1 MGSCESI
8 LNEKP
13 KNKKDIQK
21 NIGTPGFNAPINSNN
36 KTNFENTMSQ
46 MTLDATQTRDR
57 ELLFNGKPKMYQYI
71 NSYKIKDTQNSLING
86 TLVEIDQGN
95 SLYCNQLKSKLNG
108 TYNSIYNSIYTN
120 NIDETGNMS
129 SYDGIEMIQD
139 GKVDLDMVKK
149 STDKTTMNNYNEF
162 IGKKSNNLQKNN
174 LINYYNKRKITNK
187 IIDNK
192 DIESSISGI
201 PSRNLNS

>member
-8 LNEKP
+8 LNGSKK
-13 KNKKDIQK
+13 KNDTQKK
-21 NIGTPGFNAPINSNN
+21 IGTPGFNAPINTNKQNN
-36 KTNFENTMSQ
+36 FGNTMSQ
-46 MTLDATQTRDR
+46 MTLDVTETRDR
-57 ELLFNGKPKMYQYI
+57 ELFFNKKPKMYKYI
-71 NSYKIKDTQNSLING
+71 NKYKAKDTQNSLING
-86 TLVEIDQGN
+86 TLVELEQGN
-95 SLYCNQLKSKLNG
+95 SLYLNQIKSNLNG
-108 TYNSIYNSIYTN
+108 TYNSIYTN

-139 GKVDLDMVKK
+139 GKVDIDMVKK

-162 IGKKSNNLQKNN
+162 IGKKNNNSQKNN
-174 LINYYNKRKITNK
+174 LINCYNKKIITNK

-192 DIESSISGI
+192 DKESSISGI

>member
-8 LNEKP
+8 LNGS
-13 KNKKDIQK
+13 KKKKENQK
-21 NIGTPGFNAPINSNN
+21 NIGTPGFNAPINKSNQ
-36 KTNFENTMSQ
+36 TNFGNSMSQ
-46 MTLDATQTRDR
+46 MTLDITQTKDR
-57 ELLFNGKPKMYQYI
+57 ELLVNKKPKMYVYI
-71 NSYKIKDTQNSLING
+71 NEYKTKDTQNSLING
-86 TLVEIDQGN
+86 TLVELEQGN
-95 SLYCNQLKSKLNG
+95 SLYRNQIKSNLNG
-108 TYNSIYNSIYTN
+108 TYNSIYTN

-139 GKVDLDMVKK
+139 GKVDIDMVKK

-162 IGKKSNNLQKNN
+162 IGKKNNNSQKNN
-174 LINYYNKRKITNK
+174 LINCYNKKKITNK

-201 PSRNLNS
+201 PLRNLNS

>member
-8 LNEKP
+8 LNDKP
-13 KNKKDIQK
+13 KKKKGTQK
-21 NIGTPGFNAPINSNN
+21 NIGTPGFNAPVNN
-36 KTNFENTMSQ
+36 NTQNNFGNTMSQ
-46 MTLDATQTRDR
+46 MTLDITETRDR
-57 ELLFNGKPKMYQYI
+57 ELLFNKKPKMFKYI
-71 NSYKIKDTQNSLING
+71 NSYKTKDTQNSLING
-86 TLVEIDQGN
+86 TLVDLEQGN
-95 SLYCNQLKSKLNG
+95 SLYRNQKMSNLNG
-108 TYNSIYNSIYTN
+108 TYNSIYTN

-139 GKVDLDMVKK
+139 GKVDIDMVKK

-162 IGKKSNNLQKNN
+162 IGKKNNNLQKNN

-192 DIESSISGI
+192 DMESSISGI
-201 PSRNLNS
+201 PSGNLNL